1 MRRPQVCILRGGDEV
16 PAHRV
21 AVSLMLRIA
30 MLSIPLLVT
39 PATASKSGASCRQ
52 EAEMAA
58 SRTASAVARSN
69 RVDSARRP
77 DRCHAYSKLFF
88 EVVEARQAASICA
101 DDTDRRRALEMLDA
115 RIDAVNNLIASE
127 CEGS

>member
-1 MRRPQVCILRGGDEV
+1 
-16 PAHRV
+16 
-21 AVSLMLRIA
+21 MLRIA

-39 PATASKSGASCRQ
+39 PPITSSAGASCRQ
-52 EAEMAA
+52 EAEIAA

-88 EVVEARQAASICA
+88 ETVEARQAASICA
-101 DDTDRRRALEMLDA
+101 DDADRRRALEMLDA
-115 RIDAVNNLIASE
+115 RIDAVNDLIASE